1 MLFEK
6 LSCNLFY
13 ILLLES
19 GNTIPT
25 SFKLKIQKQI
35 PDILS
40 TKSKV
45 TLFLSERIKKSFP
58 LFLLRLSFISLDK
71 LGLEFFKK
79 VDEELGGDTH
89 RRYKKRTEKKLGYPI
104 LYSSKLHYKLVP
116 SYSSHPSSSP
126 LLFLLYSCPSL
137 SLILF
142 FSHSLFTS
150 AISSKTFHIF
160 YARIMCKEVQGRMRE
175 GREGVKI
182 KRGIRDINK

>member
-1 MLFEK
+1 MKWIIQVLWVAIIKVAWFLLAKSRSSFESEVTEAWVDRGCWYYYYWRVLFEK

-79 VDEELGGDTH
+79 VDEELGGTH
-89 RRYKKRTEKKLGYPI
+89 TEDIKKGPRK
-104 LYSSKLHYKLVP
+104 S
-116 SYSSHPSSSP
+116 
-126 LLFLLYSCPSL
+126 
-137 SLILF
+137 
-142 FSHSLFTS
+142 
-150 AISSKTFHIF
+150 
-160 YARIMCKEVQGRMRE
+160 
-175 GREGVKI
+175 
-182 KRGIRDINK
+182 